1 MNAQSGLKASME
13 AHKLNTVIVS
23 FNDFTQGIEQV
34 EARSAEAAMAMFLRE
49 AVCLQGI
56 APHSR
61 QAIREQDIKLLRIVS
76 LSGVWLWLYTQ
87 SQVPKLPSV
96 LGSKVIQTDRSAQ
109 RLKVG

>member
-1 MNAQSGLKASME
+1 MTDKSKTTPASRKS
-13 AHKLNTVIVS
+13 ALYTVVVS
-23 FNDFTQGIEQV
+23 FDDFTQGLEQV
-34 EARSAEAAMAMFLRE
+34 EAPSAEAAMAMFLRE

-76 LSGVWLWLYTQ
+76 LSGVWLWLYAQ
-87 SQVPKLPSV
+87 SQVPKLQSV
-96 LGSKVIQTDRSAQ
+96 LGGTVIQTDRSAQ